1 MSKATNNKGLNFFT
15 VLQLIFITL
24 KLTGHIDWSWWF
36 IAMPIGIPLT
46 IAVLMIL
53 VGLMGILI
61 TEHGEKNK

>member
-24 KLTGHIDWSWWF
+24 KLTGYINWSWWF

-46 IAVLMIL
+46 IGILMIL
-53 VGLMGILI
+53 VGLAGMLI
-61 TEHGEKNK
+61 TEYGAKIK